1 MATGIP
7 PSDAPGAFLAIARDE
22 ASMRS
27 FLGSIGDA
35 HAASR
40 VRICE
45 LLEPCDHVL
54 DVGCGP
60 ALTYSALAWHRSPPK
75 YSAADD
81 VVARVQPR
89 NWLYC
94 GIDPVRA
101 MLEAS
106 EGGLGR
112 MPILELNERL
122 DDEQLRRAHGLVVV
136 PWPFEVNRCV
146 LRHGEYSRPPNS
158 PPCADGVV
166 LRHVLEHLQ
175 DPAPLL
181 QSCARSVR
189 PGGRLVVVFSQETHG
204 AGFPLSLLTDRH
216 LGACRWSHYRP
227 AIYAALAGAGVP
239 GGWRK
244 VSHLTHADGLVVR
257 EELLCWERER

>member
-7 PSDAPGAFLAIARDE
+7 PSDAPGAFLAIARDQ
-22 ASMRS
+22 AAMRS

-35 HAASR
+35 QAASR
-40 VRICE
+40 LHICQ
-45 LLEPCDHVL
+45 LLETCDHVL

-60 ALTYSALAWHRSPPK
+60 ALTHSALAWHRDG
-75 YSAADD
+75 AQRD
-81 VVARVQPR
+81 
-89 NWLYC
+89 WLYC
-94 GIDPVRA
+94 GIDPVRT
-101 MLEAS
+101 MLEVAQS
-106 EGGLGR
+106 DR
-112 MPILELNERL
+112 NFPVLELNERL
-122 DDEQLRRAHGLVVV
+122 DEDHVRRLHGLPVV
-136 PWPFEVNRCV
+136 PWPFEVNRHV

-189 PGGRLVVVFSQETHG
+189 PGGRLVVVFSQETHA
-204 AGFPLSLLTDRH
+204 AGLPLPLLTDRH

-227 AIYAALAGAGVP
+227 AIYAAIAGAGVP

-244 VSHLTHADGLVVR
+244 VAHLTHADGLVVR
-257 EELLCWERER
+257 EELICWERER

>member
-7 PSDAPGAFLAIARDE
+7 PSDAPGAFLAIASDP
-22 ASMRS
+22 AAMRS

-40 VRICE
+40 LRIVQ
-45 LLEPCDHVL
+45 LLEPCDNVL

-60 ALTYSALAWHRSPPK
+60 AVTYSALRWHRQDPN
-75 YSAADD
+75 
-81 VVARVQPR
+81 R

-101 MLEAS
+101 MLEAARTES
-106 EGGLGR
+106 RL
-112 MPILELNERL
+112 PILELHERW
-122 DDEQLRRAHGLVVV
+122 DGEQIRTARGLVVV
-136 PWPFEVNRCV
+136 PWPFENASHI
-146 LRHGEYSRPPNS
+146 LRHGDYSRGACM

-175 DPAPLL
+175 EPRPLL
-181 QSCARSVR
+181 ESCARSVR
-189 PGGRLVVVFSQETHG
+189 PGGRLVVVLSQETHSVG
-204 AGFPLSLLTDRH
+204 LPLSLLTDRH

-227 AIYAALAGAGVP
+227 ALYEALAGAGVP
-239 GGWRK
+239 GGWRL
-244 VSHLTHADGLVVR
+244 VARESSADGLTVR
-257 EELLCWERER
+257 EELFCWERER